1 MQINRRDIIANWD
14 ILSNE
19 PPTSRRLIC
28 INMIIDQCEILNLS
42 KEHTAYILA
51 TIKHETGSKF
61 EPIEEIGK
69 GKGLPYGNAVDGKIY
84 YGRGAVQIT
93 WQANYVKFR
102 NYFEKIW
109 GIDGNGAWEF
119 DLVKTPELALDPY
132 ISAVIAVHGM
142 VYGMFTGVRLSNY
155 GDGDKF
161 DGIKARAIVN
171 GGGDKAQLINGY
183 YLRIKRLL

>member
-1 MQINRRDIIANWD
+1 MKSRIDIFANWD
-14 ILSNE
+14 ILTNE

-28 INMIIDQCEILNLS
+28 INMILDQCELLNLS

-51 TIKHETGSKF
+51 TIKHETGHKF
-61 EPIEEIGK
+61 EPVEEIGK
-69 GKGLPYGNAVDGKIY
+69 GKGLPYGNAIDGKVY

-119 DLVKTPELALDPY
+119 DLVKNPELALDPY
-132 ISAVIAVHGM
+132 ISAVVAVHGM
-142 VYGMFTGVRLSNY
+142 VYGMFTGRRLSDYN
-155 GDGDKF
+155 DGDKF

-171 GGGDKAQLINGY
+171 GTDKAQLINGY

>member
-1 MQINRRDIIANWD
+1 MKSRTNIFANWD
-14 ILSNE
+14 ILTNE

-28 INMIIDQCEILNLS
+28 VNMILDQCELLNLS

-51 TIKHETGSKF
+51 TIKHETKHVF
-61 EPIEEIGK
+61 EPVEEDGK
-69 GKGLPYGNAVDGKIY
+69 GRQHPYGNPINGKIY

-119 DLVKTPELALDPY
+119 DLVKNPELALDPY
-132 ISAVIAVHGM
+132 ISAIIAVHGM
-142 VYGMFTGVRLSNY
+142 AYGMFTGVRLSNY
-155 GDGDKF
+155 GDGSTF
-161 DGIKARAIVN
+161 DPLNARKTVN
-171 GGGDKAQLINGY
+171 VLDKASLIKGY
-183 YLRIKRLL
+183 YLRILKLLQ